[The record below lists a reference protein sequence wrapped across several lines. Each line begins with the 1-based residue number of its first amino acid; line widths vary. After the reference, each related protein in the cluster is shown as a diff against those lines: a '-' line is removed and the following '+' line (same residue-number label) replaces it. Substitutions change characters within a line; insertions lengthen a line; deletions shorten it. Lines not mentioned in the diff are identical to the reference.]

1 MKNWTVLISLSAY
14 LSASAVAMYASP
26 TAAACGSGPD
36 YCTDDPRI
44 PAKLA
49 SKKNALAGEY
59 PTRLIS
65 LLDRGVQC
73 VARIQQSPN
82 GFSLVIVKKG
92 QIDVLA
98 WDEDNETATKAEMAA
113 GTVDH
118 YWIVNSRRAFSCD
131 GQASYDQQPDYV
143 AADDVNSSLAL
154 KCGNG
159 GSC

>member
-1 MKNWTVLISLSAY
+1 MKNRTAFVMLAAYVSVSAFTIST
-14 LSASAVAMYASP
+14 SP
-26 TAAACGSGPD
+26 AAAACGSGPD

-44 PAKLA
+44 PAVLA
-49 SKKNALAGEY
+49 AKKRTLVNEY
-59 PTRLIS
+59 PPRLIA

-82 GFSLVIVKKG
+82 GFSLVIVKTG

-98 WDEDNETATKAEMAA
+98 WDQDNENAAKAEMTA
-113 GTVDH
+113 GTVNH
-118 YWIVNSRRAFSCD
+118 YWVVNSRRAFSCD